1 MANFINKMCGATSTG
16 IEKVLGSNYS
26 ATNKINSI
34 LDNKYSIDFDGS
46 GDYIDA
52 STSADNMSTNTG
64 SACMWVKLDASSN
77 NESFFAVGTGTAITN
92 KIALTYSTSGAE
104 IRLRYKGDS
113 TDAYA
118 VESISSADFITL
130 SWTHFA
136 MTWDNGTDD
145 EIKLYRNGSLIDT
158 QATLT
163 HYDTTPDRVHL
174 GKASNADNTYHD
186 GHMDNFAL
194 WTSVLTAD
202 EITAIYNVR
211 NPDFTAAFTDTAGN
225 TYDSQGDLIQWLRML
240 ENTGT
245 SLADSS
251 GNSNTATIVNAT
263 WASDPAF

>member
-16 IEKVLGSNYS
+16 IAKVLGSNYS

-34 LDNKYSIDFDGS
+34 LDNRYSIDFDGA

-52 STSADNMSTNTG
+52 STSADNISTNTG